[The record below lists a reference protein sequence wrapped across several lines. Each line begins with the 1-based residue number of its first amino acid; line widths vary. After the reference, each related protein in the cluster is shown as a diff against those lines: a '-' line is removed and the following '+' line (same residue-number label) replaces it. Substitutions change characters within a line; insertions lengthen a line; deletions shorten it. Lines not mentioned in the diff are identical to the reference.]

1 MRIVVTGAAG
11 FIGSHLCERLISDGH
26 DVVGV
31 DNFDDFYDP
40 RRKVENLAR
49 LEEEAG
55 FSFQE
60 VDVRSRSS
68 LDPVLAGADAV
79 VHLAARA
86 GVRSSFRDAGRYSD
100 INVTGTAVVLEA
112 ASALAVPRVIFASS
126 SSVYGQAGTTPFR
139 EGDEPRAPL
148 SPYASTKAVGE
159 MLCRN
164 FAPRFSSVT
173 VLRLFTVYGPRQRP
187 DLAIHKFAN
196 RIVNRQSIPVYGTMQ
211 SFRDYT
217 YVEDTVSAVAAAL
230 EVDQPW
236 LVLNVG
242 SGRPITLAQM
252 IGTLESALGSSAQR
266 VELDSP
272 PGDTFGTWA
281 DISRA
286 EHLLGYRPR
295 WAFED
300 GIEQFARW
308 FMEAQRSSRSTS
320 VAANGGPV
328 RKPIGSATANDH
340 LPSSNGELLN
350 GGSDL
355 RRLPHGDLGEAPP
368 AERFSPYLSGRAPL
382 SLPGVAALVALLG
395 AVAGALGLIPA
406 IAGAVLVCAACIVT
420 VVVLLAR
427 YRHRS
432 ARNTMSAAGPGDTL
446 KLDFVVRRELARARR
461 NARPLAVAS
470 LSVTSDRRDGFR
482 SRRVDEVA
490 RVLAASLRQTDVI
503 ACTNE
508 RTRLALLLSETSREH
523 ADGLLARLKSQP
535 ELGRRVHVGVASFP
549 EDGVTWAG
557 LKALARERERP
568 LGASGAVGPSER
580 SAT

>member
-1 MRIVVTGAAG
+1 MRLVVTGAAG
-11 FIGSHLCERLISDGH
+11 FIGSHLCERLVSDEH

-31 DNFDDFYDP
+31 DNFDDFYDR

-86 GVRSSFRDAGRYSD
+86 GVRNSFRDAGRYSD

-164 FAPRFSSVT
+164 FAPHFSSVT

-196 RIVNRQSIPVYGTMQ
+196 RIVTRQPIPVYGSMQ

-242 SGRPITLAQM
+242 SGRPVTLAQM

-266 VELDSP
+266 VELNSP
-272 PGDTFGTWA
+272 PGDAFGTWA

-286 EHLLGYRPR
+286 EDLLGYRPR

-308 FMEAQRSSRSTS
+308 FMEAQRSSSSTS
-320 VAANGGPV
+320 VAVNGGPL

-340 LPSSNGELLN
+340 LPSSNGDRLN

-355 RRLPHGDLGEAPP
+355 RRLPHADLGGAAPG
-368 AERFSPYLSGRAPL
+368 ERFSPYLSGRASL
-382 SLPGVAALVALLG
+382 SLPGAAALVALLG

-406 IAGAVLVCAACIVT
+406 IGAVVVCAACIVM
-420 VVVLLAR
+420 VVVLHAR
-427 YRHRS
+427 GRHRL
-432 ARNTMSAAGPGDTL
+432 ARNTMSAVGPGDTL

-461 NARPLAVAS
+461 NERPLAVAS
-470 LSVTSDRRDGFR
+470 LSVTSDRRDRFR
-482 SRRVDEVA
+482 SGHLDEVA

-508 RTRLALLLSETSREH
+508 RARLALLLSETSREH